1 MCKCAIQVPL
11 LFVFKFTLFMM
22 LILIY
27 MKIVHT
33 DARIATVFSFLLELV
48 NHVLKQLLYSNIMG
62 IRNIVTQGGMI
73 YNFVKDYIT

>member
-1 MCKCAIQVPL
+1 
-11 LFVFKFTLFMM
+11 
-22 LILIY
+22 

-33 DARIATVFSFLLELV
+33 DVRIATVFSFLLQLV

-73 YNFVKDYIT
+73 YNFVKEIT